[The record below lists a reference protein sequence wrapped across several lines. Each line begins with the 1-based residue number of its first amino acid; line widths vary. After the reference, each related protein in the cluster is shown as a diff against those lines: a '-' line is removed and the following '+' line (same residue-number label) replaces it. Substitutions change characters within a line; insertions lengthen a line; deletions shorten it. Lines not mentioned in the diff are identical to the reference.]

1 MYPRVADGP
10 GESFDT
16 RFACAGD
23 RVRKVFLLSLGARN
37 GVKRVF
43 LGKREGIKA
52 SIYIQNACG
61 RVRVCV

>member
-1 MYPRVADGP
+1 MYPRAADGR

-16 RFACAGD
+16 RFACTGD
-23 RVRKVFLLSLGARN
+23 RARKVFFVVFGSREGAQMA
-37 GVKRVF
+37 F

>member
-1 MYPRVADGP
+1 MYPRAADGP
-10 GESFDT
+10 GASIRALRAPMIGHAKF
-16 RFACAGD
+16 F
-23 RVRKVFLLSLGARN
+23 VVFGSREGAQRA
-37 GVKRVF
+37 F

>member
-1 MYPRVADGP
+1 MYPRTADGL

-23 RVRKVFLLSLGARN
+23 RVRKVFCCLWEQEGAQ
-37 GVKRVF
+37 KAF

>member
-1 MYPRVADGP
+1 MYPRAADGL

-23 RVRKVFLLSLGARN
+23 RVRKVFVVFGSREGAQMA
-37 GVKRVF
+37 F
-43 LGKREGIKA
+43 LGKREGIKE